1 MTGSGVTVERGNELS
16 SFDAEVLGVAKNGI
30 PPGVDLII
38 ANLESPAIE
47 EFGVWSGISG
57 SPVYAEDGRL
67 IGSVSYSLASQTT
80 IAGITPAEPMLDLYD
95 YPAATAGLDMKE
107 KVVLPDAVQRRAV
120 AESDATASQVR
131 SGLSPVPMP
140 LAVSGVRPGRVE
152 QVIKRLG
159 LDGAVRPFA
168 ANSATPGGGSASD
181 IFPGSNFAAAWSYGY
196 VTWAAVG
203 TTTDVCGGTA
213 LAFGHPF
220 QLDGRASQS
229 AHAAD
234 AIMIQSDPVFGS
246 FKVAN
251 IGGVVGTVDQDRLLG
266 LRAPLG
272 DGPETTSV
280 RSRIFSPSRNRDLT
294 GQTWVARAGMVATLG
309 GTHVL
314 QSLDDAMDARTGG
327 RVQLTWTAEGTRS
340 NGSPWTITRTNS
352 FADPVDVVL
361 EAFEVA
367 GWLGDIERNR
377 FADVDIDD
385 VNVTGSVSETFQRLR
400 FGDVRVAVNNGTFRK
415 IGAIDRLQVRG
426 GDTIKVRVPLIKYK
440 QETPSRT
447 VNLRLAVPE
456 RLAGRS
462 VQLAVVGGAN
472 LQDET
477 DVSGATSF
485 NDMLARMRRTESN
498 NDLLARLQ
506 AAGDEGP
513 QVLTKTEEVL
523 GNVVG
528 GRRTVPVTIAR

>member
-1 MTGSGVTVERGNELS
+1 
-16 SFDAEVLGVAKNGI
+16 
-30 PPGVDLII
+30 
-38 ANLESPAIE
+38 
-47 EFGVWSGISG
+47 
-57 SPVYAEDGRL
+57 
-67 IGSVSYSLASQTT
+67 
-80 IAGITPAEPMLDLYD
+80 
-95 YPAATAGLDMKE
+95 
-107 KVVLPDAVQRRAV
+107 
-120 AESDATASQVR
+120 
-131 SGLSPVPMP
+131 
-140 LAVSGVRPGRVE
+140 
-152 QVIKRLG
+152 
-159 LDGAVRPFA
+159 
-168 ANSATPGGGSASD
+168 
-181 IFPGSNFAAAWSYGY
+181 
-196 VTWAAVG
+196 
-203 TTTDVCGGTA
+203 
-213 LAFGHPF
+213 
-220 QLDGRASQS
+220 
-229 AHAAD
+229 
-234 AIMIQSDPVFGS
+234 VFGS
-246 FKVAN
+246 FKLAN

-272 DGPETTSV
+272 DGPETTPV
-280 RSRIFSPSRNRDLT
+280 RSRIFSPARNRDLT
-294 GQTWVARAGMVATLG
+294 GQSWAVTRDWVAMTAANHMLHGLELALDGRTAGRA
-309 GTHVL
+309 
-314 QSLDDAMDARTGG
+314 
-327 RVQLTWTAEGTRS
+327 QLTWMAKGTRS
-340 NGSPWTITRTNS
+340 NGSPWKITRTNR
-352 FADPVDVVL
+352 FAHPDDVTL
-361 EAFEVA
+361 EASRVSD
-367 GWLGDIERNR
+367 WLQEIERNR

-415 IGAIDRLQVRG
+415 IGAIDRLRVRA

-447 VNLRLAVPE
+447 VNLRLAVPK

-477 DVSGATSF
+477 DVRGGTSF